1 MPSCVKTNTGI
12 INIAFGLV
20 SIGGSLLVNWLFAS
34 SVVVFTNP
42 ILGALKLL
50 SYLTFSVSVVGLCAS
65 LIGVKQFL
73 KSYPFV
79 ECSWPSLISLVSKI
93 LGTRKYLLTLL
104 ISAIVY
110 GLLYAAVSSIIVYRP
125 DRDFA
130 VEYFAVIPS
139 VVTTVCCDAPGFIPV
154 FTVYVTNHLGL
165 LLVPVNVILMV
176 AVSALVGH
184 NVAVG
189 HYVFD
194 NRPKGVGLRWL
205 GGFGAITGL
214 FTACPTCAGIFLGS
228 LIQTAGA
235 EALAATLAIYQ
246 PLFIGVTFF
255 VLIGSNYLLVRSIRQ
270 VLYGS
275 CKLRS
280 NPK

>member
-1 MPSCVKTNTGI
+1 MPSRVKTNTGI
-12 INIAFGLV
+12 INIALGLV

-79 ECSWPSLISLVSKI
+79 EGSWPSLISLVGKI

-104 ISAIVY
+104 ISAVVY

>member
-1 MPSCVKTNTGI
+1 MSSRVKTNTGI
-12 INIAFGLV
+12 ANIALGLV
-20 SIGGSLLVNWLFAS
+20 SIGASLLVNWLFAS

-50 SYLTFSVSVVGLCAS
+50 SYLTFGVSVFGLCAS
-65 LIGVKQFL
+65 LIGVKEFL
-73 KSYPFV
+73 RSHPFLDG
-79 ECSWPSLISLVSKI
+79 SWPSLTSLVSKI
-93 LGTRKYLLTLL
+93 LGTRKYLLTLV
-104 ISAIVY
+104 ISAVVY
-110 GLLYAAVSSIIVYRP
+110 GFFYAAVSSIIVYRP

-130 VEYFAVIPS
+130 VEYFAAIPS
-139 VVTTVCCDAPGFIPV
+139 IVTTVCCDAPGFIPV

-205 GGFGAITGL
+205 GGLGAITGL

-228 LIQTAGA
+228 LIQTAGT
-235 EALAATLAIYQ
+235 EAMAATLAIYQ

-255 VLIGSNYLLVRSIRQ
+255 VLIGSNYLLVRNIRQ

-275 CKLRS
+275 CRLRS